1 MILTETQFIDT
12 LDRHIM
18 VFEYADSGSLQCYL
32 SDPSIDLDWPTRCK
46 FGVDIVNGLAF
57 LHERNILHK
66 NLVIINAQQYNF
78 IILYSAI
85 FIIID
90 NFIFSLLIIS

>member
-1 MILTETQFIDT
+1 MILTETQLIDT

-57 LHERNILHK
+57 LHERNVLHK
-66 NLVIINAQQYNF
+66 NLVIIIAQQYNYTVQF
-78 IILYSAI
+78 L
-85 FIIID
+85 
-90 NFIFSLLIIS
+90 